1 MHLTLL
7 AQVGMTG
14 FEPATTRPPDAYSN
28 RAELHPALFNGCK
41 DRYFSIHTKLFC
53 LFFACERKEA
63 YLLYGFPVLR
73 LIKKEGFKPSFMLA
87 CVIARLFNLPNIAL
101 HDHFTQLASRILRL
115 NLLDLL
121 MNSRVV
127 SRALYVADHA

>member
-41 DRYFSIHTKLFC
+41 DRHFSIHAKYFC
-53 LFFACERKEA
+53 LFFTCDSEQDHKKGE
-63 YLLYGFPVLR
+63 PSR
-73 LIKKEGFKPSFMLA
+73 LSFMLA
-87 CVIARLFNLPNIAL
+87 
-101 HDHFTQLASRILRL
+101 
-115 NLLDLL
+115 
-121 MNSRVV
+121 
-127 SRALYVADHA
+127 

>member
-1 MHLTLL
+1 MHLTLP

-63 YLLYGFPVLR
+63 TLLYCFPALWP
-73 LIKKEGFKPSFMLA
+73 IKKEGFRPSFMFA

-101 HDHFTQLASRILRL
+101 HDHLTQLASRILRL

-127 SRALYVADHA
+127 SRALYVADHT